1 MKQIK
6 ILGVL
11 FALILTFST
20 LHAETKRYD
29 VKSGII
35 EYKTS
40 GNGDMMGIKTQ
51 MSGKN
56 KVLFKE
62 WGNIELHQSTTKS
75 VIMGREEHTQD
86 TTKIEKG
93 KVYVVDYEQKI
104 IIEYEPTML
113 MHSRHKDLTK
123 SSKEMIHERGGKKIG
138 EETILGYDCEVWE
151 MPQIKLWLH
160 KGVALKSQ
168 ADIMGIT
175 HTMEAINIQL
185 NVSLSD
191 GDLKLPDFPL
201 KTMQE
206 SNTPSQMPQMTPE
219 QMQQMQEMMKSF
231 TKK

>member
-62 WGNIELHQSTTKS
+62 WGNVELHHSTTKS
-75 VIMGREEHTQD
+75 VIMGREEQTQD
-86 TTKIEKG
+86 TTKIENG
-93 KVYVVDYEQKI
+93 KV
-104 IIEYEPTML
+104 
-113 MHSRHKDLTK
+113 
-123 SSKEMIHERGGKKIG
+123 
-138 EETILGYDCEVWE
+138 
-151 MPQIKLWLH
+151 
-160 KGVALKSQ
+160 
-168 ADIMGIT
+168 
-175 HTMEAINIQL
+175 
-185 NVSLSD
+185 
-191 GDLKLPDFPL
+191 
-201 KTMQE
+201 
-206 SNTPSQMPQMTPE
+206 
-219 QMQQMQEMMKSF
+219 
-231 TKK
+231 